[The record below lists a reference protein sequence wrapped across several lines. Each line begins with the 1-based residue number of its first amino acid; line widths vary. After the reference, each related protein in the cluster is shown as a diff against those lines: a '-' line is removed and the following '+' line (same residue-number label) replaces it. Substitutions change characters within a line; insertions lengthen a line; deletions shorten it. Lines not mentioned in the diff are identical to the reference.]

1 MAVEQPLAVVET
13 ERVAPAAAGLTRR
26 WDPSLPI
33 VALVVVAEA
42 VAAAEAVQRF
52 VVEVVKFV
60 RIQPEAQVAVGSPE
74 AMSPRVMQY
83 PECHAA
89 LL

>member
-1 MAVEQPLAVVET
+1 
-13 ERVAPAAAGLTRR
+13 
-26 WDPSLPI
+26 
-33 VALVVVAEA
+33 LVVVAEA